1 MSQLRCRRRRRRRST
16 VTVGMVYVVLCR
28 GASFGRIV
36 WASSAVASSIDRSHF
51 PDLPVDIQISATTPH
66 CCASLAMVCWC
77 LLTCLYTT
85 TDAHYTPPYS
95 ATCPAP
101 RAIMAASFDAHSLEN
116 RRAIELYGSDFFRDS
131 FRVLKKNRYCTLYY
145 IVYLEH
151 INRHSDLFTNNHLHR
166 CNFFYFDER
175 KRERTFSVD
184 TIIFHV
190 CRLDQNCLQSIKT
203 DCKCNKKVSILVFCV
218 FSV

>member
-1 MSQLRCRRRRRRRST
+1 
-16 VTVGMVYVVLCR
+16 MVYVVLCR

-101 RAIMAASFDAHSLEN
+101 RAIMATSFDAHSSEN

-131 FRVLKKNRYCTLYY
+131 FRVLTKK
-145 IVYLEH
+145 
-151 INRHSDLFTNNHLHR
+151 
-166 CNFFYFDER
+166 
-175 KRERTFSVD
+175 K
-184 TIIFHV
+184 
-190 CRLDQNCLQSIKT
+190 
-203 DCKCNKKVSILVFCV
+203 
-218 FSV
+218 

>member
-1 MSQLRCRRRRRRRST
+1 VISPPSGVFFGGEITSDSFSICVCQRMSQLRCRRRRRRRST

-101 RAIMAASFDAHSLEN
+101 RAIMATSFDAHSSEN

-131 FRVLKKNRYCTLYY
+131 FRVLTKK
-145 IVYLEH
+145 
-151 INRHSDLFTNNHLHR
+151 
-166 CNFFYFDER
+166 
-175 KRERTFSVD
+175 K
-184 TIIFHV
+184 
-190 CRLDQNCLQSIKT
+190 
-203 DCKCNKKVSILVFCV
+203 
-218 FSV
+218 